1 MTYRIRETDADN
13 RPVGTLS
20 YCADPAWDARLRAA
34 GQQGREAA
42 ARARAEAAEAGAF
55 RHVNPGDEVSDLP
68 EASVEWLLR
77 QGYIE
82 PVESQET
89 DPVAEPEAD
98 PVPEQP
104 SRSRKGRGRAKKE

>member
-82 PVESQET
+82 PVESS
-89 DPVAEPEAD
+89 EAD
-98 PVPEQP
+98 PVTEQP
-104 SRSRKGRGRAKKE
+104 IVTEQPRRSRKGRDRAKKE